1 MPLKQ
6 QGGPGSFIRS
16 LRPRDFCVIVLWFI
30 GTAVFLF
37 LFWRDLNMSLTRLND
52 DPVGI
57 ITLKY
62 RTAQRRFV
70 DRVVWDRLQTKS
82 AVYNGDFIRTAD
94 LSEATVS
101 FSEGEE
107 NPEADSAVVGN
118 MATGSAAADI
128 DLSGNSLIQIHYEDS
143 QAGIDLREG
152 NLSVAAG
159 ESSSVNLRSSGVRV
173 EIGPGGLVSA
183 SADADGLD
191 MRVVEGSALFD
202 TASGIQRVSAGE
214 VLSLAAD
221 GSVLSE
227 PQVVVLSPRPNVRLL
242 IQEDTAPPVNFSWR
256 THNFEDGDSV
266 RIEVA
271 TDQGFSRILRQDT
284 VPDSG
289 TEMPGLA
296 PGTYFW
302 RVYPLRGESSSPLSR
317 ASTGKLTI
325 IHAGAPRAIAP
336 AEDSVYRFRTRFPSV
351 RFQWTEQEYAL
362 FYNFEAADN
371 PDMTNPVLKIRAQGT
386 SFVSSD
392 LGAGRWYWRVTPVF
406 PGGFEGT
413 VLPSATASFVIEQ
426 SGVLEAPVL
435 QAPLDGNRVNI
446 AREREDIYFSWHPN
460 DEAVSYTILISSR
473 EDLSGP
479 VIRETVSGNFFVYG
493 RRETALRAGQY
504 YWGAFLTDSG
514 GGSSPVSPARSFT
527 ASEEES
533 AARTIF
539 PPDNYSVTA
548 ALVRDIR
555 FTWKSNLPS
564 AARFQISS
572 SEDFSRLLAD
582 EESATGM
589 MRGRVL
595 PEGTYFW
602 RIALAAAD
610 GVFYTPAK
618 RLNVVPP
625 FAAPVM
631 ENPRPAERVE
641 IVGNAVMSFRWQEV
655 EGAGYYHFR
664 LYSGTSAQGRP
675 VYEEA
680 FCQDTER
687 TLPMD
692 SYPQGS
698 FFWTVQ
704 AFAEEGPLNS
714 RRTGLLAAERFAM
727 RRLLPVS
734 LDYPPPGYTYRG
746 LDALRRPGTV
756 RWSSSD
762 DAVIS
767 RFVLSRNSNPLA
779 GPPLMDIPNP
789 GKNIPLIRLPAGGYY
804 WTIRAETE
812 DGFDISATGPAY
824 FRVLP
829 VPSLPKTTGLRP
841 TDGYRIDAPW
851 LLQNRTLVFSWQP
864 VAGANGYI
872 FSLFHEEDGT
882 RLQVFNPVSVPGL
895 SYTLDDLRPL
905 LSQGNFIWQVEAV
918 YRAANGSL
926 EQRGIPGENRL
937 RVEVPVPTGPARTKV
952 PGILYGPAGE

>member
-6 QGGPGSFIRS
+6 QGGPGPFIRS

-30 GTAVFLF
+30 GTSVFLF

-52 DPVGI
+52 DLPVGI

-62 RTAQRRFV
+62 RTAQRRFE

-82 AVYNGDFIRTAD
+82 PVYNGDFIRTAD

-101 FSEGEE
+101 FSGDVE
-107 NPEADSAVVGN
+107 NPEAGSAAGGN
-118 MATGSAAADI
+118 TATGSAAADI
-128 DLSGNSLIQIHYEDS
+128 DLSGNSLIQIHYADS
-143 QAGIDLREG
+143 PSIDLREG

-159 ESSSVNLRSSGVRV
+159 GSSPVNLSASGVHV
-173 EIGPGGLVSA
+173 EIGPGGLISA

-202 TASGIQRVSAGE
+202 TASGIQQVAAGE
-214 VLSLAAD
+214 VVSLAAD
-221 GSVLSE
+221 GSVLLE
-227 PQVVVLSPRPNVRLL
+227 PRVVVLSPRPNARLL
-242 IQEDTAPPVNFSWR
+242 VSEDTARPVNFSWR
-256 THNFEDGDSV
+256 AHNLEDGDSV
-266 RIEVA
+266 RIETA
-271 TDQGFSRILRQDT
+271 ADQGFSRILMQDT
-284 VPDSG
+284 VRDSG
-289 TEMPGLA
+289 TQMPLSLA

-317 ASTGKLTI
+317 ASTGRLTI
-325 IHAGAPRAIAP
+325 IHAPSPRAIAP
-336 AEDSVYRFRTRFPSV
+336 VEDSVYSFRTRFPAV
-351 RFQWTEQEYAL
+351 RFQWTQQEYAL
-362 FYNFEAADN
+362 YYSFEAADN
-371 PDMTNPVLKIRAQGT
+371 PELTNPVLRIRAQGT

-413 VLPSATASFVIEQ
+413 VLPSATVSFVIEQ

-446 AREREDIYFSWHPN
+446 ARAREDIYFSWHPDN
-460 DEAVSYTILISSR
+460 DAASYTILVSSR
-473 EDLSGP
+473 ADLGSP
-479 VIRETVSGNFFVYG
+479 VIRETVNGNFFVYG
-493 RRETALRAGQY
+493 RRETTLRTGQY
-504 YWGAFLTDSG
+504 YWGVFLTDSG

-527 ASEEES
+527 AGEEES

-539 PPDNYSVTA
+539 PPDNYSVAA

-564 AARFQISS
+564 ATRFQVAS
-572 SEDFSRLLAD
+572 SEDFSRLLVD
-582 EESATGM
+582 EESATTM

-602 RIALAAAD
+602 RIALAASD

-641 IVGNAVMSFRWQEV
+641 IAGDAVMGFRWQEV

-664 LYSGTSAQGRP
+664 LYAGASPQGRP

-680 FCQDTER
+680 FCRDTGR
-687 TLPMD
+687 TLPMS
-692 SYPQGS
+692 SYPQGA

-727 RRLLPVS
+727 RRLQPVS
-734 LDYPPPGYTYRG
+734 LDYPPPGHTYRG

-756 RWSSSD
+756 RWSSPET
-762 DAVIS
+762 VTS
-767 RFVLSRNSNPLA
+767 RFVLSRNSNPLV

-789 GKNIPLIRLPAGGYY
+789 GKNIPLIRLPEGGYY

-812 DGFDISATGPAY
+812 DGFDISAAGPSY
-824 FRVLP
+824 FHVLP
-829 VPSLPKTTGLRP
+829 VPSLPRTTGLSP
-841 TDGYRIDAPW
+841 ADGYRIDAPW
-851 LLQNRTLVFSWQP
+851 LLENRTLVFSWQP

-882 RLQVFNPVSVPGL
+882 RRQVFSPASVPGL
-895 SYTLDDLRPL
+895 SYTLKDLRPL
-905 LSQGNFIWQVEAV
+905 LLQGNFIWQVEAV
-918 YRAANGSL
+918 NRAADGSL

-937 RVEVPVPTGPARTKV
+937 RVEVPVPAGPVQTKV